1 VIFALHFV
9 NTRVEIVDVILA
21 GSFCR
26 PAIRNDSRTIL
37 CGGESYF
44 KIGNKM
50 ATANYSSQTYGF
62 LSAAIRPDGDAF
74 TIEGIK

>member
-1 VIFALHFV
+1 M
-9 NTRVEIVDVILA
+9 
-21 GSFCR
+21 
-26 PAIRNDSRTIL
+26 IL
-37 CGGESYF
+37 CGRESYF

-62 LSAAIRPDGDAF
+62 LSAVIRPDGDAL